1 MNRATIALALSL
13 LVLPGAASAQGTG
26 NLEPRVVLKG
36 YDAVAYFTEQKPV
49 KGTPEY
55 RQDFDGARYHFSS
68 ARHRDAFAADPDR
81 YAPQFAGLCAAA
93 LSMGNTY
100 EADPTAW
107 KIVDGKLYV
116 FRSQKGLEM
125 AEKDPTILARS
136 RENWRA
142 SR

>member
-1 MNRATIALALSL
+1 M

-26 NLEPRVVLKG
+26 SPEPRVVLKG
-36 YDAVAYFTEQKPV
+36 YDPVAYFTEQRPV
-49 KGTPEY
+49 KGSSEY
-55 RQDFDGARYHFSS
+55 RQDYDGVRYHFSS
-68 ARHRDAFAADPDR
+68 AKNRDTFATDPDR

-125 AEKDPTILARS
+125 AEKDPTVLTRA